1 MYLYKQVTD
10 IQAHLQ
16 AERASYQTIGF
27 VPTMGAL
34 HEGHISLIN
43 TSLAEN
49 QLTVCSI
56 FVNPT
61 QFNQAEDLEKYPR
74 MPALDIA
81 RLADAGCHMVFL
93 PEVAVIYPPGLE
105 TRIDIDL
112 NGLDQVMEG
121 AHRPGHFAGVVQVV
135 NRLLDIVKPHRL
147 YMGQK
152 DYQQLCIIRRMLE
165 VQQSPVELV
174 MVPTVREADG
184 LAMSSRNMRLNPEER
199 AQAPA
204 IYKILQDL
212 RQAALKKGANFSS
225 LAQEAFEA
233 LIAAGFRPEY
243 VNIVHGSS
251 LQPLS
256 GLPDTG
262 SVVVCVA
269 AWLGEIRLIDNLV
282 IREK

>member
-16 AERASYQTIGF
+16 AERGSYQTIGF

-34 HEGHISLIN
+34 HAGHISLIN

-81 RLADAGCHMVFL
+81 RLADAGCHIVFL
-93 PEVAVIYPPGLE
+93 PEVEVIYPPGLE

-112 NGLDQVMEG
+112 NGLDLVMEG

-199 AQAPA
+199 AQAAA
-204 IYKILQDL
+204 IYKILQHL
-212 RQAALKKGANFSS
+212 RQAALKKGASFDS
-225 LAQEAFEA
+225 LTQDAFNS
-233 LIAAGFRPEY
+233 LQAAGFRPEY
-243 VNIVHGSS
+243 VSIVHGIS

-256 GLPDTG
+256 GLPDNG
-262 SVVVCVA
+262 SVVACVA
-269 AWLGEIRLIDNLV
+269 AWLGEIRLIDNLI

>member
-1 MYLYKQVTD
+1 MYLYKQTTD

-43 TSLAEN
+43 ASLADN

-81 RLADAGCHMVFL
+81 RLADAGCHIVFL
-93 PEVAVIYPPGLE
+93 PEVDGIYPPGLE

-112 NGLDQVMEG
+112 NGLDHVMEG
-121 AHRPGHFAGVVQVV
+121 AHRPGHFAGVMQVV
-135 NRLLDIVKPHRL
+135 NRLLNIVKPHRL

-152 DYQQLCIIRRMLE
+152 DYQQFCVIRRMLD

-184 LAMSSRNMRLNPEER
+184 LAMSSRNMRLSPEQR
-199 AQAPA
+199 AQAPT

-212 RQAALKKGANFSS
+212 RQAALRKGAA
-225 LAQEAFEA
+225 LDALTQEAFDG
-233 LIAAGFRPEY
+233 LQSAGFRPEY
-243 VNIVHGSS
+243 VSIAHGTS

-256 GLPDTG
+256 SMPETG
-262 SVVVCVA
+262 SVVACVA
-269 AWLGEIRLIDNLV
+269 AWLGEIRLIDNLL

>member
-1 MYLYKQVTD
+1 MYLYKQTTD

-16 AERASYQTIGF
+16 AARASYQTIGF

-43 TSLAEN
+43 ASLADN

-81 RLADAGCHMVFL
+81 RLADAGCHIVFL
-93 PEVAVIYPPGLE
+93 PEVEVIYPPGLE

-112 NGLDQVMEG
+112 NGLDRVMEG

-152 DYQQLCIIRRMLE
+152 DYQQFCVIRRMLD

-174 MVPTVREADG
+174 MVPTMREADG
-184 LAMSSRNMRLNPEER
+184 LAMSSRNLRLRPEER
-199 AQAPA
+199 AQAPV

-212 RQAALKKGANFSS
+212 RQAALRKGAAFDA
-225 LAQEAFEA
+225 LTQEAFDG
-233 LIAAGFRPEY
+233 LQSAGFRPEY
-243 VNIVHGSS
+243 VSIAHGTS

-256 GLPDTG
+256 SMPETG
-262 SVVVCVA
+262 SVVACVA
-269 AWLGEIRLIDNLV
+269 AWLGEIRLIDNLL

>member
-1 MYLYKQVTD
+1 MYLYKQTTD

-43 TSLAEN
+43 ASLADN

-74 MPALDIA
+74 MPVLDIA
-81 RLADAGCHMVFL
+81 RLADAGCHIVFL
-93 PEVAVIYPPGLE
+93 PEVEVIYPPGLE

-112 NGLDQVMEG
+112 NGLDRVMEG
-121 AHRPGHFAGVVQVV
+121 AHRPGHFAGVMQVV
-135 NRLLDIVKPHRL
+135 NRLLNIVKPHRL

-152 DYQQLCIIRRMLE
+152 DYQQFCIIRRMLD

-184 LAMSSRNMRLNPEER
+184 LAMSSRNMRLSPEER
-199 AQAPA
+199 AQAPT

-212 RQAALKKGANFSS
+212 RQAALRKGAA
-225 LAQEAFEA
+225 LDALTQEAFDG
-233 LIAAGFRPEY
+233 LQSAGFRPEY
-243 VNIVHGSS
+243 VSIAHGTS

-256 GLPDTG
+256 SMPETG
-262 SVVVCVA
+262 SVVACVA
-269 AWLGEIRLIDNLV
+269 AWLGEIRLIDNLL